1 MKAKLIGWTAAGLAG
16 VGVIAGLASTAS
28 AAGNSGTSSP
38 PTPQAA
44 NSQAA
49 QVSQRVIARIE
60 HRLLKGAARGEI
72 VLDTKKGAQTVDF
85 QRGAT
90 SDVSSNAVT
99 VTDKTGTAE
108 KWTVS
113 SSTKIRER
121 GASSPQLTD
130 GENVVVVGLKSNGT
144 STARLILAVPAKT
157 AAPATDQSTTDQPA
171 TDQSTT

>member
-1 MKAKLIGWTAAGLAG
+1 MRAKLIGWTTAGLAG
-16 VGVIAGLASTAS
+16 VGVIAGLATTAS
-28 AAGNSGTSSP
+28 AAGNSGTPSP
-38 PTPQAA
+38 PTAQAQAA
-44 NSQAA
+44 SSQAA

-60 HRLLKGAARGEI
+60 HRLLNGAARGEI

-157 AAPATDQSTTDQPA
+157 AAPGTDQSTT
-171 TDQSTT
+171 